1 MFFASE
7 NDLFSAAAAAAAATP
22 TSDIMQR
29 QDEFCV
35 GRGKNADSSV
45 MMYN

>member
-7 NDLFSAAAAAAAATP
+7 NDLFAAAAAAATP